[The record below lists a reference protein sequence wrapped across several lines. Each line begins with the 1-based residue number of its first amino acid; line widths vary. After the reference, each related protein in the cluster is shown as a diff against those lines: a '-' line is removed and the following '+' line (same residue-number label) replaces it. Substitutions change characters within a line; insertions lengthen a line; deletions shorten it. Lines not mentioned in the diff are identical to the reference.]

1 MRRRMMKLKD
11 DMLMPVFK
19 NESGVCQSETCG
31 VCEGETCGVCEGET
45 CGACE
50 SIMTGGMLQL

>member
-11 DMLMPVFK
+11 GMLVPVLK
-19 NESGVCQSETCG
+19 NESGVCQS
-31 VCEGETCGVCEGET
+31 ETCGVCEGET

>member
-31 VCEGETCGVCEGET
+31 VCEGETCG
-45 CGACE
+45 ACE